1 MYLGFISLRQLTEAC
16 YCCCRY
22 FADTLAHNE
31 APRPPQ
37 SGHST
42 TSTPNVAPPPPP
54 PAAAIVNVVVEPG
67 GSSSHHI
74 ASVINAN
81 KTVRMP
87 GGVIGTSAPFKPG
100 AADGSTNYTHPF
112 VSVIVFM
119 SSGHALWVTISAS

>member
-1 MYLGFISLRQLTEAC
+1 MYLGFIFLRQLNEAH

-31 APRPPQ
+31 APRPPH

-87 GGVIGTSAPFKPG
+87 GGVIGTSAPYKPG
-100 AADGSTNYTHPF
+100 AADGSTNYTHP
-112 VSVIVFM
+112 
-119 SSGHALWVTISAS
+119 